1 LLLRK
6 MKNKEI
12 YLDHAATTYV
22 DARVKDAMMPFF
34 SEEYGNPGSFNSVGI
49 RIKEALSNCRN
60 TVAGLI
66 NCRPRE
72 VIFTGSGTESI
83 NMAIQGIVRAQKS
96 KGKHIITS
104 ETEHHAVLETCEYL
118 EKEGFE
124 VTYLKPDQQGM
135 ITAEQ
140 VKEVIREDTILISI
154 IYANNEVGTINPIKE
169 IAQVAKEAKVVF
181 HTDACQ
187 AGGVLDI
194 DVKNLG
200 VNLMTLNGSK
210 IYGPKGTGILF
221 VKMGTSIKPLIFG
234 GGQEFGLRS
243 GTENIPGIVGFTK
256 ALELAQNEREEEF
269 AKLTELRDKLIKGI
283 SETIPD
289 TILNGHPTKRLPN
302 NANISFLNIE
312 GEALLLHLNEFGICA
327 SSGSACTSQTLD
339 PSHVLISMGTP
350 YELAHGSLRFTL
362 GKKTTEEEIN
372 KVIEVLPNIV
382 KILRL
387 ISPFNQRMEDF
398 VQQTVEVK
406 GN

>member
-1 LLLRK
+1 